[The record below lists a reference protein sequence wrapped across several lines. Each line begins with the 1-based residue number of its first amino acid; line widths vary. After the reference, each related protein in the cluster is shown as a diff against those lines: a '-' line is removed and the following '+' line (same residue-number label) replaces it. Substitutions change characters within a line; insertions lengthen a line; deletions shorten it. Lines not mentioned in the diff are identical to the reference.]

1 MSEISVDIGE
11 QINNEMKEAMK
22 AKDRQRLNVVRMIK
36 AAMQEKLNLPDMP
49 QQADNK
55 LWQQVM
61 ASYQKKMQKALVEYE
76 KLGDAGAEKA
86 EGIRYEINYIEP
98 FLPAKLGDAELAL
111 LVDEA
116 ISSSG
121 ASAAKDLGRVMGAI
135 MKTHKDS
142 VDSQKLRTLIA
153 QKLGAS

>member
-121 ASAAKDLGRVMGAI
+121 ASAAKDLGRVMGW
-135 MKTHKDS
+135 D
-142 VDSQKLRTLIA
+142 
-153 QKLGAS
+153 